1 MSKAEKDQTAAY
13 LNVDMAASPNGVRSF
28 HDGDGSDFGHAG
40 PKGSDGIEAV
50 FFRFFESN
58 SLPAE
63 TTPFVDGDSD
73 YDPFLRAGI
82 PGGGLFT
89 GEEKKKTKAQ
99 VQAYGG
105 VAGKVLDSCYHR
117 GLRHHQQHQRR
128 TCSRKCPPPWPTP
141 PPSYALAPRG

>member
-1 MSKAEKDQTAAY
+1 MC
-13 LNVDMAASPNGVRSF
+13 RSF
-28 HDGDGSDFGHAG
+28 HDGDGSDFGDAG

-50 FFRFFESN
+50 FERYFKEN

-89 GEEKKKTKAQ
+89 GEERKRPKPRCRPTAAWPARSSIPATTEACDTTSNINADLFKEMSGAM
-99 VQAYGG
+99 AY
-105 VAGKVLDSCYHR
+105 A
-117 GLRHHQQHQRR
+117 
-128 TCSRKCPPPWPTP
+128 TA
-141 PPSYALAPRG
+141 SYALATNG